1 MNGSTENTF
10 PLNSMSKKLTYYHPL
25 CDLNL
30 TEFQISES
38 NHDLLLKRSKTE
50 IRILTY
56 NIFLRSLVKNN
67 ESDWKEERLKDFCS
81 LLHNYD
87 IICLQEMFGTL
98 NSRKQM
104 LIRAA
109 TIAGFFFFVD
119 TASPDFLS
127 KYFADGGLIILSR
140 FPIIAH
146 GYHKYRY
153 GVVADSL
160 AEKGLI
166 YAKISIKDSYLHIF
180 TSHLQASYYDSG
192 ETNFIASFRTRM
204 DQLNHVNYLMSEIL
218 AKEYDKRSD
227 KVMLV
232 GDFNVDAIGYAYKP
246 LVFFFSNFII
256 IVKSFLYFMIDIKI
270 R

>member
-1 MNGSTENTF
+1 MNGSLENSA
-10 PLNSMSKKLTYYHPL
+10 PLNSTTKKLTYYHPL
-25 CDLNL
+25 CELNL
-30 TEFQISES
+30 TQFQISES
-38 NHDLLLKRSKTE
+38 NHDLLLKRSNQE

-67 ESDWKEERLKDFCS
+67 ESDWKEERLEDFC
-81 LLHNYD
+81 LILHNYD
-87 IICLQEMFGTL
+87 IICIQEMFGTF
-98 NSRKQM
+98 NSRKQS

-127 KYFADGGLIILSR
+127 KYLADGGLIILSR
-140 FPIIAH
+140 FPIVAH
-146 GYHKYRY
+146 AYHKYRY

-166 YAKISIKDSYLHIF
+166 YAKIAIKDSYLHIF
-180 TSHLQASYYDSG
+180 TSHLQASYFDSG

-204 DQLNHVNYLMSEIL
+204 DQLNHINYLMSEIL

-227 KVMLV
+227 KVLLV
-232 GDFNVDAIGYAYKP
+232 GDFNVDALGYADKP
-246 LVFFFSNFII
+246 LVFLFIY
-256 IVKSFLYFMIDIKI
+256 FLFYIFK
-270 R
+270 RFL